1 MERFSLIAVILF
13 FLSGCAT
20 EIIPT
25 DPYHDEPK
33 FDYTKTKYVF
43 EKCLAKNSSQRYKS

>member
-20 EIIPT
+20 EIIST
-25 DPYHDEPK
+25 NPYHDVPK
-33 FDYTKTKYVF
+33 FDYTKTNMYLKMF
-43 EKCLAKNSSQRYKS
+43 GKEFISKI